1 MAEQLYLVGADV
13 VPERLAHPALKFI
26 HAYWDRKR
34 GSRAMPER
42 ATIVPSELREH
53 LAWIVM
59 TDVQPEFA
67 DFRYRL
73 VGTLV
78 NKYFGVDVTG
88 QTVRSAFADA
98 PEAVLKAA
106 LALHRKCAR
115 DRIPVLASG
124 TSNWM
129 EGGYEEFV
137 SLYLPLSDDGAACNV
152 VLNVF
157 VFDRDKVLL
166 SRGIAKAN
174 RSLAESAPKT
184 GT

>member
-1 MAEQLYLVGADV
+1 MAEQLFLVGPDIA
-13 VPERLAHPALKFI
+13 PAHLAHPALAFI

-34 GSRAMPER
+34 GTRAMRER
-42 ATIVPSELREH
+42 AAMVPSELREH

-59 TDVQPEFA
+59 TDVLPDFS

-78 NKYFGVDVTG
+78 NKYFYNDVTG
-88 QTVRSAFADA
+88 KTLRAAFAHA
-98 PEAVLKAA
+98 PEAVTKAA
-106 LALHRKCAR
+106 LSLHRKCAR
-115 DRIPVLASG
+115 DKVAVLVSG
-124 TSNWM
+124 SSDWM
-129 EGGYEEFV
+129 EGGYEEFI
-137 SLYLPLSDDGAACNV
+137 SLYLPLSDDGETCNV

-174 RSLAESAPKT
+174 RSLRT
-184 GT
+184 GTE